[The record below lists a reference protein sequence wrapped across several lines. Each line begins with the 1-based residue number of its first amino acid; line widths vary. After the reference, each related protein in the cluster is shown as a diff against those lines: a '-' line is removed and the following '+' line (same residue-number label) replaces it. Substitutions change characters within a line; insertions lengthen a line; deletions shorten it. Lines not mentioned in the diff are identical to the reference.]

1 MKLYEL
7 SVRKPVLVSIGLVTL
22 LVLGFISIYKL
33 PLEFFP
39 RMDFPFIGVYVPYPN
54 SLPSHIEKKIS
65 KPIEEVMETLGDVRY
80 IFSESGSDGG
90 FIGVVFNWG
99 RDVDV
104 LRMEVK
110 EKVDQIRNELPAD
123 IQRIQIFT
131 FNTNDAPIMVG
142 RISAKGRDLAG
153 SYELLERAVINPL
166 RRIEGVGQVQI
177 DGIEPREIIVYLQLD
192 KLKAHHV
199 DVGSIFA
206 LLQNTNVSS
215 SVGEITSKGYRY
227 NIRALG
233 NFGSIEAVENLAINQ
248 AGLRL
253 KDVADIY
260 YGQPEIGYGRHLNRE
275 KAIAFEVKKSSGTNT
290 VEVAR
295 NVRDALKKIN
305 TNPALAGINVIFFW
319 DQSEQIISSLNG
331 LKQAGMIGSL
341 FAIIVLYFFL
351 RRLTTTLI
359 VAVAIP
365 FSVLC
370 TCTFLYFS
378 GRTLNLLTMMGL
390 MLGVGML
397 VDNAIVVLE
406 SIFRHQG
413 KGTESVQASIIGTR
427 EVATAV
433 VAATLTSVIVFAPV
447 IFTQD
452 STGLL
457 TFLSQVGVTISVALI
472 FSLIISLTLIPFL
485 TSRFLKPKK
494 VSESAFLEKVQ
505 ERYLRILRWTAL
517 KRPYLTGFAILFLIV
532 LLTVVGAKVFKF
544 KFDMGEGNLV
554 ESLYVSYEFTDNLSY
569 TETEKYVNR
578 VEEFLFAHQDSLGIE
593 TVYSYYTDNGAAT
606 TIYFHDKYLSK
617 KRLKEMRKTLHARL
631 PLMAGAKLRLGDE
644 EGEQGGGVTNIR
656 VTLFG
661 DDVDLLTEIAEEVK
675 RRFQIM
681 GKLEDVR
688 TSIETGRDE
697 IRISLNRDRASRY
710 GINPETVGGIMNLT
724 FRGMPLRKFQAKD
737 HEIPMTIELS
747 PQDKLALF
755 NLENMLVGYSNDQ
768 EITLGA
774 VADFTV
780 QKGPSTIR
788 REHQKTAV
796 SVQGLYDG
804 EDSKQ
809 ILDEISGLMNTVQ
822 MPIGYSWS
830 FSDRIREEQ
839 QKMTEMLINVLLA
852 LACVYMVMAALFES
866 FLHPLVIMFCLPFA
880 FIGVVWMMI
889 ITNTAMSIMSMIGLV
904 ILIGVVVNNGIILI
918 DHINNFRRM
927 GYALPDAI
935 IEGGRERFR
944 PIVMTAATTILGLTP
959 MAVGSTNLAGLQ
971 YYPLARAVMG
981 GLISA
986 TLLTLIM
993 LPTYYVIADRAML
1006 RVKRIWQL
1014 SRNPKPIAV
1023 PVPDTGRAE
1032 LT

>member
-22 LVLGFISIYKL
+22 LVLGIISIYKL

-65 KPIEEVMETLGDVRY
+65 KPIEEVMGTLGDVRY
-80 IFSESGSDGG
+80 IFSESTSDGG

-110 EKVDQIRNELPAD
+110 EKVDQIRNELPSD

-131 FNTNDAPIMVG
+131 FNTTDAPIMVG

-153 SYELLERAVINPL
+153 SYDLLERAVLNPL

-177 DGIEPREIIVYLQLD
+177 DGIEPQEIIVYLQLD
-192 KLKAHHV
+192 KLKAHRV
-199 DVGSIFA
+199 DVGSIFS
-206 LLQNTNVSS
+206 LLQNTNVSA
-215 SVGEITSKGYRY
+215 SVGEITSRGYRY
-227 NIRALG
+227 HIRTVG
-233 NFGSIEAVENLAINQ
+233 NFSSVAEVENLVINQ
-248 AGLRL
+248 DGLRL
-253 KDVADIY
+253 RDVADIY

-295 NVRDALKKIN
+295 RVQEALKKIN
-305 TNPALAGINVIFFW
+305 NNPALEGVNVIFFW
-319 DQSEQIISSLNG
+319 DQSEQIVHSLNG
-331 LKQAGMIGSL
+331 LKQAGLIGSV
-341 FAIIVLYFFL
+341 FAIIILYFFL
-351 RRLTTTLI
+351 RRLATTLI

-370 TCTFLYFS
+370 TCTFLYFT

-406 SIFRHQG
+406 SIFRRQG
-413 KGTESVQASIIGTR
+413 KGEDAVTASILGAR

-472 FSLIISLTLIPFL
+472 FSLIVSLTLIPFL
-485 TSRFLKPKK
+485 TSRIIKPKP
-494 VSESAFLEKVQ
+494 VSRSALLIRIQ
-505 ERYLRILRWTAL
+505 ERYLQILRWTAL
-517 KRPYLTGFAILFLIV
+517 KRPYVTGFAILFLIV
-532 LLTVVGAKVFKF
+532 VLTVAGAKVFKF
-544 KFDMGEGNLV
+544 KFDMNEGAVV
-554 ESLYVSYEFTDNLSY
+554 EALYISYEFTDNLSY

-578 VEEFLFAHQDSLGIE
+578 VEEFLSTKQDSLGIE
-593 TVYSYYTDNGAAT
+593 NVYSYYTDNFAAT
-606 TIYFHDKYLSK
+606 TIYFHDKYLSH
-617 KRLKEMRKTLHARL
+617 KRLKNIRNTLHAQL

-644 EGEQGGGVTNIR
+644 EGEQGGGATNIR

-661 DDVDLLTEIAEEVK
+661 EDIDLLTEISEEVK
-675 RRFQIM
+675 RRFQLM

-688 TSIETGRDE
+688 TSIESGRDE
-697 IRISLNRDRASRY
+697 IRISLNRERASRY
-710 GINPETVGGIMNLT
+710 NISPQTVGGIMNLT
-724 FRGMPLRKFQAKD
+724 FRGMPLRKFQAED
-737 HEIPMTIELS
+737 HEVPMTIELS
-747 PQDKLALF
+747 PQDRLALF
-755 NLENMLVGYSNDQ
+755 NLENMLIGFNNGQ
-768 EITLGA
+768 EVTLGA
-774 VADFTV
+774 VADFDLR
-780 QKGPSTIR
+780 KGPSTIR

-796 SVQGLYDG
+796 SVQGFYEGD
-804 EDSKQ
+804 DSKA
-809 ILDEISGLMNTVQ
+809 ILDEVAGVMNTIQ

-830 FSDRIREEQ
+830 FSDRIQEEQ
-839 QKMTEMLINVLLA
+839 QKMNEMLINVLLA
-852 LACVYMVMAALFES
+852 LICVYMVMAALFES

-889 ITNTAMSIMSMIGLV
+889 ITGTAMSIMSMIGLV
-904 ILIGVVVNNGIILI
+904 ILIGIVVNNGIILI
-918 DHINNFRRM
+918 DHINNFRRE
-927 GYALPDAI
+927 GFPLADAV

-944 PIVMTAATTILGLTP
+944 PIIMTAATTVLGLMP
-959 MAVGSTNLAGLQ
+959 MAVGSANLAGLQ

-986 TLLTLIM
+986 TFLTLIM
-993 LPTYYVIADRAML
+993 LPTYYVISDRMMM
-1006 RVKRIWQL
+1006 RVKRIW
-1014 SRNPKPIAV
+1014 RTARGGR
-1023 PVPDTGRAE
+1023 PVDGPADAS
-1032 LT
+1032 